1 MADIFLSYARKDREL
16 AVVIKERLERQ
27 GYSVFFDV
35 DKLDG
40 GDVFPDV
47 IDREVKTAKVVVG
60 VWTPHALSRP
70 WVKTECLIGKDR
82 GVLVPVSLKSISLMD
97 TPVTFYGLQYVDLSH
112 VPDQP
117 DHPDWAYLDRA
128 IGRMMRNEGGEGPVL
143 PPGQPPVGPTNQP
156 TGKRKL
162 SSVFTD
168 RSFDLPFRVG
178 WFFLTA
184 SILLIQLVLFDV
196 TTVLRNITPGE
207 NTRAS
212 LVEDCEKSGN
222 AVSCLTL
229 GHHYNFE
236 LVSERVVPGLRRPGY
251 DPDKAKAYFSA
262 ACRVGLDDKDSL
274 FTPAQKKELGDAC
287 LLPFLDALEFSESGG
302 GSVRAAFTG
311 VEIACQSCDTFNH
324 DESCGHA
331 NSLLKSLPY
340 SCGSLDGLEAQLIS
354 EGKLTPLEDG

>member
-60 VWTPHALSRP
+60 IWTPHALSRP

-112 VPDQP
+112 VLDQP

-128 IGRMMRNEGGEGPVL
+128 IGRMMRNEGEEGPVL
-143 PPGQPPVGPTNQP
+143 PPGQPPGGLTKQP
-156 TGKRKL
+156 TGKRGW
-162 SSVFTD
+162 SSIFTD
-168 RSFDLPFRVG
+168 DSLAMPVRLS
-178 WFFLTA
+178 WFFLGF
-184 SILLIQLVLFDV
+184 SILLIQLVLFDA
-196 TTVLRNITPGE
+196 TTVLRHIAPGA
-207 NTRAS
+207 NTRAA
-212 LVEDCEKSGN
+212 LVQDCEPGGN
-222 AVSCLTL
+222 AISCLTI

-236 LVSERVVPGLRRPGY
+236 LVSERFIPGLRRPGY

-262 ACRVGLDDKDSL
+262 ACRVGLDDQDSL
-274 FTPAQKKELGDAC
+274 FTLAQKQELGDAC
-287 LLPFLDALEFSESGG
+287 LLPFLDALEFSERGG

-311 VEIACQSCDTFNH
+311 VEIACRSCDTFNH

-331 NSLLKSLPY
+331 NSLLQALPY

-354 EGKLTPLEDG
+354 EGKMTPLDGG